1 MSSLPLHAAWTLLL
15 THFLSAPCCTC
26 AQLTAARHSAAHT
39 RAHENT
45 HAHTQTDVRVLVWV
59 GVGDWSYGSRIDSET
74 AESRRLG
81 DLRRGAV
88 RGAEP
93 LKDSSRFNFHP
104 HPKAQSRLHLPA
116 CSTSQVTC
124 SLGCSLNK
132 RLHQPTLHSWKF
144 SDTSVSWTSIS
155 FGVGAAVGVPAA
167 LPHDGELTVAP
178 GEEVVRP
185 SSTFR
190 NFFISFPACRALF
203 SG

>member
-1 MSSLPLHAAWTLLL
+1 MSSLPLHAAWTPLL
-15 THFLSAPCCTC
+15 THFLSAPWCTC

-39 RAHENT
+39 RTSTRT
-45 HAHTQTDVRVLVWV
+45 HKHTN
-59 GVGDWSYGSRIDSET
+59 GSRIDSE
-74 AESRRLG
+74 A
-81 DLRRGAV
+81 LRAGAV

-93 LKDSSRFNFHP
+93 LTASSRFNFHP

-167 LPHDGELTVAP
+167 LPHDGEPTVAP